1 MLLFCYFWFL
11 LRYLNFQ
18 QEILKIADELLC
30 ARATRAQTGT
40 KLVVNRKR
48 ARIQTLVVLGP
59 TLQKKCL
66 IYNHRPSWMTVA
78 KSISQTVTCHTDK
91 GFKLYFSQTSIIRTR
106 GDWAEWSE

>member
-1 MLLFCYFWFL
+1 MLLFCYFWSL
-11 LRYLNFQ
+11 LTYLNFQ

-59 TLQKKCL
+59 TLQKKKML
-66 IYNHRPSWMTVA
+66 N
-78 KSISQTVTCHTDK
+78 
-91 GFKLYFSQTSIIRTR
+91 L
-106 GDWAEWSE
+106 